1 MERVQRPR
9 GTYDVTPLEAPRWQA
24 LEARIRD
31 VARRFGF
38 GELRTPVLEAREL
51 FQRTVGET
59 TDIVQKEMYVLTPP
73 GSDRQLV
80 LRPEGT
86 AAAVRAYLENG
97 LHNGPQP
104 VKLYYIQPMFRH
116 ERPQAGRYRQHV
128 QFGVEV
134 FGAGEATA
142 DAEIIAL
149 AVTLFAELGLEGL
162 AVHLNSIGCP
172 VCRPRYRQA
181 LLEYYR
187 PRAAR
192 LCADCR
198 ARLESNP
205 LRLLDCKVPEDQP
218 HKAGAPRTVDY
229 LCEACRAHF
238 EALQGALDALGIAYR
253 LDPGLVRGLDYYTR
267 TVFEIRYGGLGA
279 QDTVCG
285 GGRYDGLIELLG
297 GPPTPGVGFGM
308 GLERLLLTLE
318 AVGRLPGTP
327 PALDAYVAVTG
338 AVPRTR
344 ALRLVQD
351 LRRAGLG
358 VDMDHVGRSL
368 KAQLRAAG
376 RLGARH
382 VVILGDAEWA
392 AGQATVRHMASG
404 TQRQVALAE
413 LAGFLQAASGAG
425 GAEAAAAPPVA
436 SRGSSGRGATGD
448 APPAAAGRRGA
459 AAGTGS
465 GAAEVEGE

>member
-1 MERVQRPR
+1 MERIQRPR

-38 GELRTPVLEAREL
+38 GELRTPVIEAREL

-162 AVHLNSIGCP
+162 EVHLNSIGCP

-187 PRAAR
+187 PRAAQ

-218 HKAGAPRTVDY
+218 PKAGAPRTVDY

-238 EALQGALDALGIAYR
+238 EALKGALDALGIAYR

-267 TVFEIRYGGLGA
+267 TVFEIKYGGLGA

-308 GLERLLLTLE
+308 GLERLLLTLK
-318 AVGRLPGTP
+318 AVGRLPGAP
-327 PALDAYVAVTG
+327 PELDAYVAVTG
-338 AVPRTR
+338 AVPRPR
-344 ALRLVQD
+344 VLSLVQE
-351 LRRAGLG
+351 LRRGGLG
-358 VDMDHVGRSL
+358 VDMDHMGRSL

-382 VVILGDAEWA
+382 VVILGDEEWA
-392 AGQATVRHMASG
+392 GGQATVRHMASG
-404 TQRQVALAE
+404 TQRRVPLGE
-413 LAGFLQAASGAG
+413 LARFLVAAAG
-425 GAEAAAAPPVA
+425 GGGPESAAPPPTV
-436 SRGSSGRGATGD
+436 SEGGSDREAAGVTE
-448 APPAAAGRRGA
+448 PAAAGRRGA

-465 GAAEVEGE
+465 GPAEVEGE

>member
-1 MERVQRPR
+1 MERIQRPR
-9 GTYDVTPLEAPRWQA
+9 GTYDVTPQEAPRWQA

-31 VARRFGF
+31 VAARFGF
-38 GELRTPVLEAREL
+38 GELRTPVIEAREL

-104 VKLYYIQPMFRH
+104 VKLFYIQPMFRH

-128 QFGVEV
+128 QFGVEI

-162 AVHLNSIGCP
+162 EVHLNSIGCP

-187 PRAAR
+187 PRAAE
-192 LCADCR
+192 LCSDCR
-198 ARLESNP
+198 ARLETNP
-205 LRLLDCKVPEDQP
+205 LRLLDCKVPADQP

-229 LCEACRAHF
+229 LCDACRDHF
-238 EALQGALDALGIAYR
+238 DQLQAALAALGIAYR
-253 LDPGLVRGLDYYTR
+253 LDSGLVRGLDYYTR
-267 TVFEIRYGGLGA
+267 TVFEIKYGGLGA

-318 AVGRLPGTP
+318 ALGRVPGAARP
-327 PALDAYVAVTG
+327 LHAFVAVTG
-338 AVPRTR
+338 QVPRAR
-344 ALRLVQD
+344 VLALVQD
-351 LRRAGLG
+351 LRRAGLA

-368 KAQLRAAG
+368 KAQLRAAA
-376 RLGARH
+376 RLPVRYA
-382 VVILGDAEWA
+382 VILGDEEWA
-392 AGQATVRHMASG
+392 AGQATVRHLESG
-404 TQRQVALAE
+404 AQRRVALAE
-413 LAGFLQAASGAG
+413 LAAALREEAGSPAGEG
-425 GAEAAAAPPVA
+425 GAD
-436 SRGSSGRGATGD
+436 GD
-448 APPAAAGRRGA
+448 GH
-459 AAGTGS
+459 GS
-465 GAAEVEGE
+465 GHGKGHGQGRAEVEAE